1 MDQYFD
7 CSAESI
13 SYNIMGIATIN
24 YTIIS
29 DSPNPNITSSFSAG
43 GISFNGVIMNYNT
56 QIIPKSEHSDNG
68 GWYTTSV
75 TLVATS

>member
-1 MDQYFD
+1 MAQYYD
-7 CSAESI
+7 CSAESVT
-13 SYNIMGIATIN
+13 YNIMGIATIN

-29 DSPNPNITSSFSAG
+29 DTATPTIASDFSAG
-43 GISFNGVIMNYNT
+43 GVSFRGGIMSNNT
-56 QIIPKSEHSDNG
+56 QMIAKSEHSKEG

>member
-1 MDQYFD
+1 MTQFYD

-13 SYNIMGIATIN
+13 SINIMGIATVN

-29 DSPNPNITSSFSAG
+29 DNDSPSLTTNYAG
-43 GISFNGVIMNYNT
+43 LSGIIMSYNT
-56 QIIPKSEHSDNG
+56 QLIPNSQNSNAG

-75 TLVATS
+75 TLVATK

>member
-1 MDQYFD
+1 MTQFYD

-13 SYNIMGIATIN
+13 SINIMGVATVN

-29 DSPNPNITSSFSAG
+29 DNDSPSITSNYAGFS
-43 GISFNGVIMNYNT
+43 GVIMTYTT
-56 QIIPKSEHSDNG
+56 QLIPNSHHADSG

>member
-1 MDQYFD
+1 MVQFYD

-13 SYNIMGIATIN
+13 SINVMGIATVN

-29 DSPNPNITSSFSAG
+29 DNDSPDIAESYAG
-43 GISFNGVIMNYNT
+43 LNGVIMTYNT
-56 QIIPKSEHSDNG
+56 QLIPNSQNADNG

-75 TLVATS
+75 TLVATN